1 METKD
6 YHVGI
11 TMPDLALLLSKD
23 TCANLGITISKV
35 YNAMVLQ
42 GKGVV
47 TKYDAQSYDCVWRAL
62 QAAKSLSVYGGPNK
76 IYSDVVQRSRKEWIY
91 LLQAEVEHLEMG
103 VKPRYLEDE
112 INELGC
118 KSAAP
123 LLQLMQLAQ
132 ERCPK
137 ELDEDGKQSKATKA
151 VWKLKRLKWLV
162 SVRRDLR
169 AYIPVLEKDWQ
180 ERMQVATTEVDALKP
195 KKDGSRPDPEARAIA
210 DLLQT
215 CMVEDKLTLR
225 SRLDDR
231 PSYLSGN
238 MPKWLD
244 DAPGRTWT
252 AKVSNLLGWI
262 VDFPSQTN
270 EEYRAYYTELEAQLK
285 GLKTELE
292 NAVTL
297 ADNKD
302 FKGAWDIIHDV
313 DARAILVEEEIRA
326 HSLAE
331 QKRLRELEEHGI
343 VEERTVSGS
352 DDDDPRQLHLDFDGV

>member
-11 TMPDLALLLSKD
+11 TMPDLALMLSKD

-47 TKYDAQSYDCVWRAL
+47 SKYDAQSYDCVWKAL
-62 QAAKSLSVYGGPNK
+62 QAAKNLSVYGGAAK
-76 IYSDVVQRSRKEWIY
+76 IFSDTVQRNRKEWIY

-103 VKPRYLEDE
+103 VKPRYLYDE
-112 INELGC
+112 INDLGC

-123 LLQLMQLAQ
+123 LLQLMQMAKEQ
-132 ERCPK
+132 CPE
-137 ELDEDGKQSKATKA
+137 ELDENGKKDRAKKAA
-151 VWKLKRLKWLV
+151 WKLKRLRWLV

-169 AYIPVLEKDWQ
+169 TYIPVLEKDWQ
-180 ERMQVATTEVDALKP
+180 ERMQVAMAEVDAMKP
-195 KKDGSRPDPEARAIA
+195 KKDGSRPEPEARAIA
-210 DLLQT
+210 TLLLS

-238 MPKWLD
+238 MPAWLEK
-244 DAPGRTWT
+244 APGRTWT

-270 EEYRAYYTELEAQLK
+270 DEYRAYYNGLEAQLK
-285 GLKTELE
+285 GLKTDIEA
-292 NAVTL
+292 AVAL
-297 ADNKD
+297 GDKKD
-302 FKGAWDIIHDV
+302 FTGAWNIIHAV
-313 DARAILVEEEIRA
+313 DERAVLIEEEIRK

-331 QKRLRELEEHGI
+331 QQRLKELEEHGI
-343 VEERTVSGS
+343 VEERTVPGS
-352 DDDDPRQLHLDFDGV
+352 EDEDPRQLHLDFDGI